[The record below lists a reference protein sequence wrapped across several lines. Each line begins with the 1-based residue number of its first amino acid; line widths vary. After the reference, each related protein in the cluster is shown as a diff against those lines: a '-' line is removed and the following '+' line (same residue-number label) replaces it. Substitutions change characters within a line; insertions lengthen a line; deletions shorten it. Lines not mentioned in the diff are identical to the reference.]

1 MWFRSLQGVL
11 DFPQLFLLDQ
21 LEKAKER
28 SSCLARKIFL
38 IKLKFLLLLFLIFKY
53 KLENFYRSLRK
64 DLNDHFKD
72 ISNELLLLKIDST
85 QV

>member
-21 LEKAKER
+21 LEKARER
-28 SSCLARKIFL
+28 NSCLARKIFL

-53 KLENFYRSLRK
+53 KLENFYCSLRK
-64 DLNDHFKD
+64 DLDKHSKD
-72 ISNELLLLKIDST
+72 ISNELLHLKTDST